1 MQKEW
6 SSFRI
11 TLLLYLI
18 VLLLPFSFY
27 FVYTSFKTM
36 QQDTKIVRQSS
47 WLSGAMGHTTDKN
60 NPQTIKDIDNTLQ
73 NISIWAGKNSAT
85 KLYIGAHTL
94 SEDLTKVTSCWTEN
108 RTNLSA
114 ANTKCYMLTDNLA
127 LNIEKM
133 VYLKQKKIINTFYI
147 SLAIAMILLL
157 LIIYMVRL
165 YIHQQMKKHAIHDHE
180 TKLFNKQ
187 YFLSECKSSC
197 ARAVRHEYPLSMLL
211 ITINGFEKETK
222 IQTLKALGTL
232 IFFLVRDGD
241 LPCRYDEN
249 KFLILLPFT
258 QKENA
263 LLFEKRIREALM
275 KDDCIISEKI
285 EFDFTIT
292 EFDKKESEVAFVQ
305 RTLAS

>member
-11 TLLLYLI
+11 TLLLYLV

-36 QQDTKIVRQSS
+36 QIDTKIVRQSS
-47 WLSGAMGHTTDKN
+47 WLAGSIGHATDKN
-60 NPQTIKDIDNTLQ
+60 NRQTIKNIDNTLHR
-73 NISIWAGKNSAT
+73 ISIWAGKNSDT

-94 SEDLTKVTSCWTEN
+94 SEDLAKVTSCWTEN
-108 RTNLSA
+108 KTDLSA

-133 VYLKQKKIINTFYI
+133 VYMKQKKIINTFYI

-165 YIHQQMKKHAIHDHE
+165 YIHQQMKKHAIHDQE

-187 YFLSECKSSC
+187 YFLSECKFSC
-197 ARAVRHEYPLSMLL
+197 ARAVRHEYPLSLLL
-211 ITINGFEKETK
+211 ITINGYDKETK
-222 IQTLKALGTL
+222 MQILKALGTL

-249 KFLILLPFT
+249 NFLILLPFT

-263 LLFEKRIREALM
+263 LLFEKRLREALM
-275 KDDCIISEKI
+275 KDSCLISKKI
-285 EFDFTIT
+285 KFDFKIT
-292 EFDKKESEVAFVQ
+292 EFDKKESEVAFIQ
-305 RTLAS
+305 RTVAS